1 MEDMI
6 HRTQWNNVLKI
17 IVIQY
22 MSKHIQGQCS
32 GNQFSASLGLGAR
45 VMKAVEAADTYEH
58 DKTNLGNVRTTS

>member
-1 MEDMI
+1 
-6 HRTQWNNVLKI
+6 
-17 IVIQY
+17 